1 MTNEIIKKQI
11 AEISKETFTEKF
23 FTTHGRISRMTFLK
37 REVMLILMAFA
48 LVFLVEICFI
58 AYTLFGATLPEWT
71 AVITPL
77 IMIVI
82 WISDYCLNVKRLHDF
97 GKDATLA
104 KIFLAFGIMA
114 NVYYIAFPLAADLL
128 TPFTIFDS
136 VVNLGFLAYLLYM
149 RGDEGANEYGETK

>member
-1 MTNEIIKKQI
+1 MTNDMIKNEMTEINR
-11 AEISKETFTEKF
+11 ETFFEKF
-23 FTTHGRISRMTFLK
+23 FTTNGRISRMTFLK

-48 LVFLVEICFI
+48 LVFLVETCFI

-104 KIFLAFGIMA
+104 KIFLAFGLMA
-114 NVYYIAFPLAADLL
+114 NAYYIAFPTAIDFV

-149 RGDEGANEYGETK
+149 RGDEGANEYGKTK